1 MPEKLYYKRNLPHF
15 QPSNSIYF
23 VTFRLSNSLPK
34 NVIKE
39 LKLEF
44 ERIKNTNIGQE
55 YFLKFNQLLD
65 TSDTG
70 SLWLKTNDVAE
81 IISQAI
87 HYRDQK
93 EYDLYCYCIMP
104 NHVHII
110 FDVTRF
116 AESSSRNSVSTYNL
130 AKLMQNLKKYTALES
145 NKVLKRTGQF
155 WHHESYDHVIRDN
168 KELENTII
176 YVIQNP
182 VKAGLVT
189 DYKKW
194 RWSYLKETLSIII

>member
-1 MPEKLYYKRNLPHF
+1 MSGKLYYKRNLPHF

-23 VTFRLSNSLPK
+23 VTFRLTNSIPK

-44 ERIKNTNIGQE
+44 ERIKNTNIGKE
-55 YFLKFNQLLD
+55 YFLKFDQLLD

-93 EYDLYCYCIMP
+93 EYDLFCYCIMP
-104 NHVHII
+104 NHVHMI

-194 RWSYLKETLSIII
+194 RWSYLKETLSINI